1 MKKFA
6 LYLMLFLFSFNLLAS
21 ERSLTTADRLDII
34 DVINN
39 YGLAVDN
46 KDYDLFRSL
55 FFDDIEARLVFDPS
69 FFGGEEIII
78 NGLDKW
84 VSYIKESGALFKTS
98 QHLIAN
104 SLISYD
110 GELVKVRSNLN
121 SRGYYKEERGS
132 SVSLWGYY
140 ETYMEKDKD
149 VWKITKHTF
158 FSLGA
163 EE

>member
-6 LYLMLFLFSFNLLAS
+6 LYLMLFLFSFNSLAS

-46 KDYDLFRSL
+46 KNYDLFRSL
-55 FFDDIEARLVFDPS
+55 FFDDVEARLVFDPS

-104 SLISYD
+104 SPNKSIKTSASFQL
-110 GELVKVRSNLN
+110 
-121 SRGYYKEERGS
+121 S
-132 SVSLWGYY
+132 SVSSFGIGIEPCAL
-140 ETYMEKDKD
+140 
-149 VWKITKHTF
+149 KI
-158 FSLGA
+158 FSCNNCANGS
-163 EE
+163 

>member
-55 FFDDIEARLVFDPS
+55 FFDDVEARLVFDPS

-121 SRGYYKEERGS
+121 SRGYYKDCLLYTSPSPRDRG
-132 SVSLWGYY
+132 
-140 ETYMEKDKD
+140 
-149 VWKITKHTF
+149 
-158 FSLGA
+158 
-163 EE
+163 

>member
-1 MKKFA
+1 
-6 LYLMLFLFSFNLLAS
+6 MLDCRWWSRPETPDPFSIIFII
-21 ERSLTTADRLDII
+21 RL
-34 DVINN
+34 
-39 YGLAVDN
+39 
-46 KDYDLFRSL
+46 
-55 FFDDIEARLVFDPS
+55 
-69 FFGGEEIII
+69 FGGEEIII
-78 NGLDKW
+78 NGLDEW

-121 SRGYYKEERGS
+121 SRGYYKGEEGG

-140 ETYMEKDKD
+140 ETYMLKDKD
-149 VWKITKHTF
+149 CWKITKHTF

-163 EE
+163 E

>member
-1 MKKFA
+1 MCI
-6 LYLMLFLFSFNLLAS
+6 
-21 ERSLTTADRLDII
+21 RDR
-34 DVINN
+34 
-39 YGLAVDN
+39 
-46 KDYDLFRSL
+46 FRSL
-55 FFDDIEARLVFDPS
+55 FFDDVEARLVFDPS

-121 SRGYYKEERGS
+121 SRGYYKEERGR

>member
-6 LYLMLFLFSFNLLAS
+6 LYLMLFLFSFNSLAS

-46 KDYDLFRSL
+46 KNYDLFRSL
-55 FFDDIEARLVFDPS
+55 FFDDVEARLVFDPS

-121 SRGYYKEERGS
+121 SRGYYKEERGR

>member
-55 FFDDIEARLVFDPS
+55 FFDDVEARLVFDPS

-121 SRGYYKEERGS
+121 SRGYYKEERGR

-149 VWKITKHTF
+149 VWKITKHIF

>member
-55 FFDDIEARLVFDPS
+55 FFDDVEARLVFDPS

-78 NGLDKW
+78 NGLDEW

-121 SRGYYKEERGS
+121 SRGYYKGEEGG

-140 ETYMEKDKD
+140 ETYMLKDKD
-149 VWKITKHTF
+149 CWKITKHTF

-163 EE
+163 E

>member
-1 MKKFA
+1 MKKFT
-6 LYLMLFLFSFNLLAS
+6 LYLILVLFSFNLFAS
-21 ERSLTTADRLDII
+21 ERPLTTADRLDII

-55 FFDDIEARLVFDPS
+55 FFDDVEARLVFDPS

-78 NGLDKW
+78 NGLDNW
-84 VSYIKESGALFKTS
+84 VAYITDSGALFKTS
-98 QHLIAN
+98 QHLIGN
-104 SLISYD
+104 PLISHD

-121 SRGYYKEERGS
+121 SRGYYKGEEGR

-140 ETYMEKDKD
+140 ETYMQKDKD
-149 VWKITKHTF
+149 SWKITKHTF

-163 EE
+163 DE

>member
-55 FFDDIEARLVFDPS
+55 FFDDVDIFC
-69 FFGGEEIII
+69 
-78 NGLDKW
+78 
-84 VSYIKESGALFKTS
+84 
-98 QHLIAN
+98 HC
-104 SLISYD
+104 
-110 GELVKVRSNLN
+110 
-121 SRGYYKEERGS
+121 
-132 SVSLWGYY
+132 
-140 ETYMEKDKD
+140 
-149 VWKITKHTF
+149 
-158 FSLGA
+158 
-163 EE
+163 

>member
-1 MKKFA
+1 MKKFP

-21 ERSLTTADRLDII
+21 ERSLTTSDRLDII

-55 FFDDIEARLVFDPS
+55 FFDDVEARLVFDPS

-104 SLISYD
+104 SFISYD

-121 SRGYYKEERGS
+121 SRGYYKGEEGR
-132 SVSLWGYY
+132 SVSPVSYTHLRAH
-140 ETYMEKDKD
+140 ET
-149 VWKITKHTF
+149 
-158 FSLGA
+158 
-163 EE
+163 

>member
-6 LYLMLFLFSFNLLAS
+6 LYLMLFLFSFNSLAS

-55 FFDDIEARLVFDPS
+55 FFDDVEARLVFDPS

-121 SRGYYKEERGS
+121 SRGYYKEERGR

-149 VWKITKHTF
+149 VWKITKHIF

>member
-55 FFDDIEARLVFDPS
+55 FFDDVEARLVFDPS

-110 GELVKVRSNLN
+110 GELVKVRSNIN
-121 SRGYYKEERGS
+121 SRGYYKER